1 MILMYFC
8 TNITRS
14 FSSSG
19 SDTMMQSSE
28 TGLVKHKIF
37 LSHAGAQKDFVE
49 QLCEDLEARGYFYP
63 FFDRREQSLPKG
75 KDFAPLIKEAA
86 QLCEVAVV
94 VLSEEFLCSKWP
106 MIELAEFYAAQ
117 QAGNQRLNMLPLFYK
132 LSVDDLRDQSI
143 ERRWMPKWREY
154 ANDDKRIDLAKWSA
168 AVRALRKVNGVIFH
182 KKAMSEVAYRKDVVR
197 SIFRLSPPE
206 LLYGSSRDMLG
217 YSRICQ
223 VCEGSFILL
232 SRNVVCYASSRIGS
246 RCSYLMTLGDHELF
260 LQLKSHGCGKNEQKY
275 M

>member
-1 MILMYFC
+1 MYFC

-19 SDTMMQSSE
+19 SDTMVRSSE
-28 TGLVKHKIF
+28 ARLVRHKIF
-37 LSHAGAQKDFVE
+37 LSHSGEQKDFVA
-49 QLCEDLEARGYFYP
+49 QLHVDLDARGYACT
-63 FFDRREQSLPKG
+63 FFDQSEQSLPKG

-106 MIELAEFYAAQ
+106 MIELAEFHGAQ

-132 LSVDDLRDQSI
+132 LSVDDLRDRSI
-143 ERRWMPKWREY
+143 EFRWMPKWREY
-154 ANDDKRIDLAKWSA
+154 ANDDKTIDVAKWSA
-168 AVRALRKVNGVIFH
+168 AVRVLRKVNGVIFH
-182 KKAMSEVAYRKDVVR
+182 KNAMSEVAYRKDVVR
-197 SIFRLSPPE
+197 SIFKLSPPE

-232 SRNVVCYASSRIGS
+232 SWNVASNASSRIGS
-246 RCSYLMTLGDHELF
+246 RCSYLMTLGDHEL
-260 LQLKSHGCGKNEQKY
+260 LVQ
-275 M
+275 